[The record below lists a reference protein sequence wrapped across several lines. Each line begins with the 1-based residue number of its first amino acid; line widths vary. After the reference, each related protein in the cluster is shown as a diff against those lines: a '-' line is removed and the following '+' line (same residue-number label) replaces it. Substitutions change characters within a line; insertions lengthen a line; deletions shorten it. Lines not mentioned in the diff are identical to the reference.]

1 MHRRKELK
9 FLVTERELL
18 ELENRISGVM
28 KPDIHQNGS
37 AYNIRSIYFDSPSGA
52 CMREN
57 ESGVDQRKKYRIRI
71 YDRSECLIKAEIKM
85 KHRDTTAKQAVGITK
100 DQYDSLLKADHI
112 GQFVGKNPVYD
123 RFAHVI
129 IGEHYRP
136 NVIVEYERTAYT
148 FQPCNVRVTFD
159 RNIGGSRQYAHFFDS
174 HIAAI
179 PILPAGTHIL
189 EVKYDEFL
197 PDFLRQL
204 IQINGM
210 RTSFSKYYYAAN
222 TCNTTLE

>member
-18 ELENRISGVM
+18 ELKNRISGVM

-71 YDRSECLIKAEIKM
+71 YDRSERLIKAEIKM

-112 GQFVGKNPVYD
+112 GQFVGKDPVYD
-123 RFAHVI
+123 CFAHVI

-148 FQPCNVRVTFD
+148 FQPFRFC
-159 RNIGGSRQYAHFFDS
+159 
-174 HIAAI
+174 
-179 PILPAGTHIL
+179 LP
-189 EVKYDEFL
+189 V
-197 PDFLRQL
+197 L
-204 IQINGM
+204 I
-210 RTSFSKYYYAAN
+210 FWK
-222 TCNTTLE
+222 